1 MPGIKG
7 RARSQRIRP
16 LQWNPTHLRSKL
28 LPWISSWKAIMSTQ
42 ETWSLDSIKSS
53 VDNFT
58 PPKLSSTPRCWRLL
72 IQTKTYQRQ
81 AMVSIRTW
89 HPMRSRAINRV
100 HRPSPYRKIFCSRWH
115 CRRCMP
121 KEVLNE
127 KEGKLMK
134 LCDGILPIIDL
145 LFLLNIQI

>member
-7 RARSQRIRP
+7 QARFQLILL

-28 LPWISSWKAIMSTQ
+28 LPWISSCKHKTKTQ

-53 VDNFT
+53 VDSFT

-81 AMVSIRTW
+81 AMISIRIW
-89 HPMRSRAINRV
+89 RLMLSRAINRA
-100 HRPSPYRKIFCSRWH
+100 HRPSPYPKIFCSRWL
-115 CRRCMP
+115 CKKFMP

-134 LCDGILPIIDL
+134 PFDWISPTIDL
-145 LFLLNIQI
+145 LLLNIQI